1 LRHARAGW
9 AVPRGSLDGRARDLR
24 PRDVKAVIPV
34 AGLGTRLLTATKV
47 QPKEMLPVFATERGE
62 LCIKPLVQLVFE
74 QLYDFGIREFCFVV
88 GRGKRAIEDHFTP
101 DGDYLKRLAGRE
113 RSAAASSRPAI
124 ASALERFYR
133 RVEGASIM
141 WVNQPVPLG
150 FGHAVLQARVFA
162 GDDPFLVHAGDAYV
176 YCKDYGHLR
185 RLLSSFQAGAE
196 CSLALRKV
204 PDPRQYG
211 VATGKSSD
219 GLVAIEEII
228 EKPKAPKS
236 DLAVTPVYI
245 FRQSIF
251 DAIEEAGPGIG
262 GELQLTDGIQR
273 LLQKGKKV
281 VGVELRPDESWI
293 DIGTPS
299 TYWEALGISFKNS
312 SS

>member
-1 LRHARAGW
+1 
-9 AVPRGSLDGRARDLR
+9 
-24 PRDVKAVIPV
+24 
-34 AGLGTRLLTATKV
+34 LLTATKV
-47 QPKEMLPVFATERGE
+47 QPKEMLPVFATEGGE

-101 DGDYLKRLAGRE
+101 DEDYLKRLATRDKSQG
-113 RSAAASSRPAI
+113 AFPKPAV
-124 ASALERFYR
+124 ASALESFYR

-141 WVNQPVPLG
+141 WVNQPVPRG

-162 GDDPFLVHAGDAYV
+162 GDDPFLVHAGDAYI
-176 YCKDYGHLR
+176 YCKNFGHLR
-185 RLLSSFQAGAE
+185 RLLSSFKAGAE
-196 CSLALRKV
+196 CSLGLRRV

-211 VATGKSSD
+211 VASGKSSG
-219 GLVAIEEII
+219 GLVAIEEVV

-236 DLAVTPVYI
+236 DLAVIPVYL
-245 FRQSIF
+245 FRHSIF
-251 DAIEEAGPGIG
+251 DAIKEAGPGIG

-273 LLQKGKKV
+273 LLQGGKKV

-299 TYWEALGISFKNS
+299 TYWDALSISHKNS
-312 SS
+312 GR